1 MLAAG
6 AVVGLLEQAPATKPS
21 TANAYARLRDIQGCA
36 LAVIWA
42 VTRSRRKGFN
52 KVRARAQS
60 SYTADM
66 SFAAVAPAWF
76 RYLSWSVAL
85 LLLLC
90 AGLQLNDPAPA
101 RWIALYAGAAA
112 ISIILPLRLRLHP
125 VAVVVGMAAAIWCG
139 YLAAPVVG
147 LVSFSDLFSSV
158 SEKAGLVE
166 RARDAVGTALVSL
179 WLASAATIAKRILKR
194 ARTIKTTAASKPAN
208 VTPPVTTTAADE

>member
-1 MLAAG
+1 M
-6 AVVGLLEQAPATKPS
+6 V
-21 TANAYARLRDIQGCA
+21 
-36 LAVIWA
+36 VIWA
-42 VTRSRRKGFN
+42 VTQARRKGFN

-76 RYLSWSVAL
+76 RYLSWSCAL
-85 LLLLC
+85 LLLVC

-112 ISIILPLRLRLHP
+112 ISIILPLRLRIHP
-125 VAVVVGMAAAIWCG
+125 LAVVVGMAAAIWCG

-147 LVSFSDLFSSV
+147 LVSFSDLFSTV
-158 SEKAGLVE
+158 SEKTGLVE
-166 RARDAVGTALVSL
+166 RARGAVGTALVSL

-194 ARTIKTTAASKPAN
+194 ARTDRATAASQPAS
-208 VTPPVTTTAADE
+208 VTPPVTTTAAAE

>member
-1 MLAAG
+1 MRLLDRSELNKG
-6 AVVGLLEQAPATKPS
+6 AIHHHHERSGFK
-21 TANAYARLRDIQGCA
+21 GK
-36 LAVIWA
+36 LAVAVIGA

-66 SFAAVAPAWF
+66 SFASVAPAWF
-76 RYLSWSVAL
+76 RYVSWSCAL

-90 AGLQLNDPAPA
+90 AGLQFNDPAPV
-101 RWIALYAGAAA
+101 RWIALYTGAAA

-125 VAVVVGMAAAIWCG
+125 IAVVVGMAAAIWCG

-147 LVSFSDLFSSV
+147 LVSFSDLFTTI
-158 SEKAGLVE
+158 SEKSGLVE

-179 WLASAATIAKRILKR
+179 WLASAATIAKRSLKR
-194 ARTIKTTAASKPAN
+194 ARTVGATAASKPVN
-208 VTPPVTTTAADE
+208 VTPPSATNDAAE